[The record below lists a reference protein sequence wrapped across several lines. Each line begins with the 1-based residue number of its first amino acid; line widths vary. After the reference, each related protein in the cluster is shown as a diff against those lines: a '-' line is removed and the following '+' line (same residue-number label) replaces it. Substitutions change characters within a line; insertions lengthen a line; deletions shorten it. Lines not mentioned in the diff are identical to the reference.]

1 MHNLSGFL
9 RKDLPPMIQYAITWT
24 RGVSGG
30 REQVHIGCIRF
41 TQIIATGSSQGADI
55 CWAREMASYQYTL
68 EAIGKKA
75 GFNSRS
81 TFIAAVKKQ
90 TGQTPSA
97 FLLGREVSES

>member
-1 MHNLSGFL
+1 
-9 RKDLPPMIQYAITWT
+9 
-24 RGVSGG
+24 
-30 REQVHIGCIRF
+30 
-41 TQIIATGSSQGADI
+41 
-55 CWAREMASYQYTL
+55 MASYQYTL